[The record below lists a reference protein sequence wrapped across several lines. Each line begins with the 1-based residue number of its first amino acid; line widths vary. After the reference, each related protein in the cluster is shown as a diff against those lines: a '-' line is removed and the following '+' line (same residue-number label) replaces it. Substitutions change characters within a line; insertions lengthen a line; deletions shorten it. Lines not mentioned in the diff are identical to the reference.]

1 VRNLHDHCFEVL
13 LEVVLAF
20 GEDLI
25 PSLFVCV
32 VDLGRQFRW
41 LDPQGLEDR
50 EELIVQV
57 LEVAVSLEDVPLEFV
72 ARIVIVDAQSRTCL
86 LRTFL
91 VADSDLELN
100 VVSDITVLPQQNLH
114 VEGLLSKW
122 VHLVSLHVLVSSF

>member
-1 VRNLHDHCFEVL
+1 
-13 LEVVLAF
+13 
-20 GEDLI
+20 LI